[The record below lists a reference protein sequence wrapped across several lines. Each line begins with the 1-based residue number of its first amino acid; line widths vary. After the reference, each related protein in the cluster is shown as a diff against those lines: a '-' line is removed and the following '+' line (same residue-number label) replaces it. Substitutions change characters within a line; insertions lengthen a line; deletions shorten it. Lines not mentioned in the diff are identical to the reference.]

1 MNNAS
6 GGPLL
11 YSALLSDCARKIIH
25 AGSEDISGFSP
36 DEDFF
41 EAGIGG
47 ELYNRIA
54 NVLRYKHGDGFIFI
68 EYRSN
73 VIYETVLTEIKKKKL
88 TANFSRVEI
97 TDDISRHETSVFM
110 AILKGKKNE
119 DAVERL
125 TETGASKIFF
135 FNSDRAISHIDD
147 EKIIRFQKIAE
158 SASSQCRRLVPPVI
172 GSVKFEDIFT
182 LAEKTKALCFPLLE
196 PSASDASAVAD
207 EAANGIRGSFSSLK
221 NDFAKNI
228 FLISGPEG
236 GFSEKES
243 LALKGSGPRFIPFT
257 LRGTVLR
264 AEFAPAAALAII
276 KYESGDF

>member
-6 GGPLL
+6 RVPLL
-11 YSALLSDCARKIIH
+11 YSALLADCARKIIH
-25 AGSEDISGFSP
+25 AGSEDISGFFP
-36 DEDFF
+36 GEDFF
-41 EAGIGG
+41 VAEIGG

-54 NVLRYKHGDGFIFI
+54 NVLRYKHGDSFIFI
-68 EYRSN
+68 EYSTN
-73 VIYETVLTEIKKKKL
+73 LIYEAVLTEIKKKKL
-88 TANFSRVEI
+88 TAGFSRVEVA
-97 TDDISRHETSVFM
+97 DDISRHETSVFM
-110 AILKGKKNE
+110 AVLKGKKNE

-125 TETGASKIFF
+125 TETGASKIFY

-158 SASSQCRRLVPPVI
+158 SASSQCRRLAPPI
-172 GSVKFEDIFT
+172 IASIKFEDIFA
-182 LAEKTKALCFPLLE
+182 LAEKTQALCFPLLE
-196 PSASDASAVAD
+196 PSAADASAGAD
-207 EAANGIRGSFSSLK
+207 EAANRISGWFSSLK
-221 NDFAKNI
+221 NDFTKNI

-243 LALKGSGPRFIPFT
+243 LALKGGGPGFMPFT

-276 KYESGDF
+276 KYESGDY